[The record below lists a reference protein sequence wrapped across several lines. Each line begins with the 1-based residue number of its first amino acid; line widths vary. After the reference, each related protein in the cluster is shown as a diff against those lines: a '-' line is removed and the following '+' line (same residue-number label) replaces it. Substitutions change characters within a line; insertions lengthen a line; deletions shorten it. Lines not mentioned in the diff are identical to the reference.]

1 MKGGK
6 IIRTRKYEIIKTNFI
21 IFISILI
28 VLSGSLFDIKDFK
41 PEMESG
47 RGAAYAAG
55 LYLNNDIPGS
65 FGTQGASSELLK
77 ENVLDNQDFYEFI
90 DIAVINVIF
99 KTGYKYCFCHRKKIR
114 IVAPYKIEGLLR
126 Y

>member
-1 MKGGK
+1 M
-6 IIRTRKYEIIKTNFI
+6 TRAEKYENIKANFI
-21 IFISILI
+21 IFISIII

-47 RGAAYAAG
+47 RGVTYAAG
-55 LYLNNDIPGS
+55 LYLNKNIPCS
-65 FGTQGASSELLK
+65 FGSQEASSELLK
-77 ENVLDNQDFYEFI
+77 GNVFDNQDFYEFI
-90 DIAVINVIF
+90 DIAVINVIV